1 MSAPSSETL
10 GGTGRLPTGV
20 MPQIRRMLLEPE
32 RNPRPAWK
40 DDLARI
46 SRVDLAHVVMLAE
59 RGIIDRQAAGR
70 LLEAV
75 LDLRRGDFAPIEGRP
90 MPRGLYLAYEGYLIE
105 RLGAD
110 VGGVLHTGRS
120 RNDLGATCF
129 QLALRIPYARLCSQL
144 AALGVVLLGRA
155 RRYRAT
161 LMPAY
166 THFQGAVPITFGHY
180 LLGLATAFERDLA
193 ALMAGGGVLDRC
205 PLGAGAVGGTTISI
219 DAGRTA
225 ALLGFTGPALNSV
238 DAVASRD
245 AALRL
250 LGAAAIAGVTLDRA
264 ALDLLLWSTR
274 EYGYLTVPD
283 SLVGSSSMM
292 PQKRNAFVL
301 EHVQGRSAHAAGAFV
316 TGITAM
322 RGTSFTNSISVGTE
336 GVAPT
341 LAALQATADAVE
353 ILRLVVA
360 GVRPNPE
367 AMSAATRAGLTEA
380 TAVAEWLVR
389 QGMPFR
395 RAHYEVGVAVRAVLS
410 GGAASLWE
418 ALGRPEKWP
427 SELASGQIWEAAS
440 FGGGPGPA
448 SFEAAFGVLV
458 DAWLAHRAAL
468 AARRAHWA
476 AADVE
481 LDWAV
486 CRLLT
491 DVNRP

>member
-1 MSAPSSETL
+1 
-10 GGTGRLPTGV
+10 
-20 MPQIRRMLLEPE
+20 
-32 RNPRPAWK
+32 
-40 DDLARI
+40 
-46 SRVDLAHVVMLAE
+46 MLAE
-59 RGIIDRQAAGR
+59 RGIIDRQVAGR
-70 LLEAV
+70 LLETV
-75 LDLRRGDFAPIEGRP
+75 LDLRRGDFAAIEGRA

-129 QLALRIPYARLCSQL
+129 QLGLRVPYARLCSQL

-161 LMPAY
+161 LMPAH

-180 LLGLATAFERDLA
+180 LLGLATALERDLA
-193 ALMAGGGVLDRC
+193 ALLAGGGVLDRC
-205 PLGAGAVGGTTISI
+205 PLGAGAVGGTSI
-219 DAGRTA
+219 LIDTGRTA

-250 LGAAAIAGVTLDRA
+250 LGAAVVAGVTLDRA

-367 AMSAATRAGLTEA
+367 AMSAATSAGITEA

-389 QGMPFR
+389 QGTPFR
-395 RAHYEVGVAVRAVLS
+395 RAHYEVGVAVRAVLG
-410 GGAASLWE
+410 GGAVSLWD

-427 SELASGQIWEAAS
+427 SELAPGQIWQAAS

-448 SFEAAFGVLV
+448 SFDAAFGVLA

-468 AARRAHWA
+468 ADRRARWA
-476 AADVE
+476 AADAE
-481 LDWAV
+481 LDEAV
-486 CRLLT
+486 RLLLKEA
-491 DVNRP
+491 NGP